1 MIRPGTERSLAPP
14 RDRFD
19 TDPAT
24 FASGAEAQRHRNP
37 PRHSQRS
44 NMRFLNPLSLHAA
57 ALGAVL
63 SLAAPGFAQ
72 EEAKAPPKPTTAAAA
87 TPSLMPYLPEGTV
100 MAVSMPDLKTTMGE
114 MAQMPIAKMWNEPDV
129 QKFVAPLM
137 AMVREQMDQLM
148 AQGKEMHA
156 AGQLPV
162 DPSMMGSMRLDGMT
176 FAITSV
182 EMVKSDFGT
191 SPSLGMLIHMDFGS
205 SAEQMKAL
213 VSLGLNLM
221 EQQAGEMMI
230 KTETKIGDIT
240 LTSYESNG
248 PMELTMGLNVA
259 MLPTGIMIGTLK
271 SDLAA
276 ALGAMEKG
284 TPVLT
289 QTPSYAEHTK
299 GLVTEGTEM
308 LMYVRNEKML
318 AFMMEAMSLYGE
330 GAAGLEEMGLIDLA
344 GVNRVMD
351 ALGVSSMKSFAMTS
365 SYVNGRA
372 EDRSFSSVPA
382 AERKGLMGM
391 STKPLDMSFIKWV
404 PKDVVSVRAMTM
416 EPMVVHDTLMGAV
429 TAYDE
434 TMGEGI
440 KAQLAEMEKQVG
452 FSVKDDLFGSMGD
465 QLVYW
470 SMPLAGLMSAPE
482 MTLLMKVKDQ
492 ARMLKVL
499 EAMATMTDGAIELE
513 KSDKRGIEQ
522 WSLRINAD
530 PSAEMEGMNLSELV
544 NPTFAFKNGWMVMA
558 LSPGDVKR
566 AMNRMDREDDPKGD
580 IRGNKEFAPYV
591 GKLPA
596 NAVSMSFLDWKA
608 EFESLY
614 QTLSFALSM
623 IPASEDNPI
632 DTTQLPEVSVLTQHL
647 FGSMSWST
655 VDENGF
661 RSEGTGP
668 FGAEMYMMLAAV
680 VGAATVVGNM
690 GGF

>member
-1 MIRPGTERSLAPP
+1 
-14 RDRFD
+14 
-19 TDPAT
+19 
-24 FASGAEAQRHRNP
+24 
-37 PRHSQRS
+37 
-44 NMRFLNPLSLHAA
+44 MRFLNPLPLHAA

-156 AGQLPV
+156 SGQLPV
-162 DPSMMGSMRLDGMT
+162 DPSTMGSMRLDGMT
-176 FAITSV
+176 FAITKLQMD
-182 EMVKSDFGT
+182 EGDFG
-191 SPSLGMLIHMDFGS
+191 PQPNVGMLMHMDFGA
-205 SAEQMKAL
+205 SAEQMKGL
-213 VSLGLNLM
+213 LSLGMSLM
-221 EQQAGEMMI
+221 EQQAADMVEKSEVKVGDV
-230 KTETKIGDIT
+230 TVTSWASSGPVET
-240 LTSYESNG
+240 
-248 PMELTMGLNVA
+248 PMGLNVA
-259 MLPTGIMIGTLK
+259 MLPTGIVVGTLK
-271 SDLAA
+271 DEVVA
-276 ALGAMEKG
+276 ALEAMQKG

-289 QTPSYAEHTK
+289 ASAAYGETTK
-299 GLVTEGTEM
+299 GLTTNGAEM
-308 LMYVRNEKML
+308 LMYLRTDK
-318 AFMMEAMSLYGE
+318 AMDIAMQAMQMAQGM
-330 GAAGLEEMGLIDLA
+330 APEMGMVDMA
-344 GVNRVMD
+344 GVGRVMD
-351 ALGVSSMKSFAMTS
+351 ALGLRGMKSMGMTS
-365 SYVNGRA
+365 AYVDGRA
-372 EDRSFSSVPA
+372 EDRTFMTVPA
-382 AERKGLMGM
+382 AERKGLMSV
-391 STKPLDMSFIKWV
+391 STKPLDMTFLKWV

-416 EPMVVHDTLMGAV
+416 EPMVLHDALMGAM
-429 TAYDE
+429 TAYDPQ
-434 TMGEGI
+434 MAEGMM
-440 KAQLAEMEKQVG
+440 AQMAEMEKQVG
-452 FSVKDDLFGSMGD
+452 FSMKDDLFGSMGD
-465 QLVYW
+465 QVVYW

-482 MTLLMKVKDQ
+482 MTLLMRVKDQ

-661 RSEGTGP
+661 RSEATGP

-680 VGAATVVGNM
+680 VGAATFVGNM